1 MSCVMPCSMKP
12 PTEPMISGTSTSAR
26 FFRLLSKVIA
36 PLVLILS
43 LMNPLVAGTATV
55 QAASSQQSSGDVAIV
70 GAKVYTMVGAP
81 LDGATVL
88 LHDGKIAAVGV
99 GIEVPTGAQ
108 VIDAKGLEVYPGLFD
123 PVTQI
128 GLQEIGSIR
137 GTVDVSDLG
146 DFRPELQ
153 AATAVNP
160 ASAHIA
166 VTRAAGVTHVVSTP
180 GVGGF
185 FGGGGGNIIGGQA
198 VAMNLAGWTMAD
210 MQIQRSVAM
219 TLIWPSIET
228 RSFDFATL
236 DFKNKPYKDAQEE
249 YQKKVNA
256 LSDYLDQAR
265 HYADAKMHGSPANFS
280 RDLALEA
287 MIPMVQGR
295 MPVLLVADDKRDI
308 RNGVNFCVERNLKVI
323 LAGGAEAW
331 KEKDLLKQKGIPVI
345 LGPTLSVPSQEDDPY
360 DKPMTQPA
368 ELVAAGIPIAFA
380 SFDTAFSRRLS
391 QQAGTA
397 VGYGLSHDEALRAV
411 TVNAAKMLG
420 LDTQVGTIEVG
431 KFGNLMVTDGD
442 PLEIRTQVKYLFIK
456 GQLTSMD
463 NRQKQLYEEY
473 SHRPAAAVSAPV
485 QTR

>member
-1 MSCVMPCSMKP
+1 MASATNIAEKV
-12 PTEPMISGTSTSAR
+12 SG
-26 FFRLLSKVIA
+26 LLSKIITPLMLMATLMSLLLAGALLAQTA
-36 PLVLILS
+36 P
-43 LMNPLVAGTATV
+43 M
-55 QAASSQQSSGDVAIV
+55 QQSPVDVAIT
-70 GAKVYTMVGAP
+70 GAKVYTVAGPPM
-81 LDGATVL
+81 DGATVL
-88 LHDGKIAAVGV
+88 LRDGKIAAVGASV
-99 GIEVPTGAQ
+99 QIPKGAQ

-128 GLQEIGSIR
+128 GLQEIEAIR

-153 AATAVNP
+153 AAMAVNP

-166 VTRAAGVTHVVSTP
+166 VTRVAGITHVLSVP

-185 FGGGGGNIIGGQA
+185 FGGMGGNIIGGQA

-210 MQIQRSVAM
+210 MQIQDSVAM

-228 RSFDFATL
+228 RSFDFST
-236 DFKNKPYKDAQEE
+236 FQVKEKSFKDAQKE
-249 YQKKVNA
+249 YQKKVDA
-256 LSDYLDQAR
+256 LSDYVDQAR
-265 HYADAKMHGSPANFS
+265 HYAEAKEHGSPANYS

-287 MIPMVQGR
+287 MIPVVEGR
-295 MPVLLVADDKRDI
+295 VPVLLVANDKRDI
-308 RNGVNFCVERNLKVI
+308 RNGVNFCVERKLKVI

-331 KEKDLLKQKGIPVI
+331 KEKDLLKKDGIPVI

-380 SFDTAFSRRLS
+380 SFDTAFSRRLA

-420 LDTQVGTIEVG
+420 LDGEVGTIEAG
-431 KFGNLMVTDGD
+431 KMGNLIVTDGD

-456 GQLTSMD
+456 GQLTSTD
-463 NRQKQLYEEY
+463 NRQKRLYEEY
-473 SHRPAAAVSAPV
+473 SHRPAAASAPTGTGATGANGTGASAAEHV
-485 QTR
+485 R

>member
-1 MSCVMPCSMKP
+1 MTPTASTKKP
-12 PTEPMISGTSTSAR
+12 LKKKRGMLGNVRIALMLASP
-26 FFRLLSKVIA
+26 LL
-36 PLVLILS
+36 
-43 LMNPLVAGTATV
+43 AGTVTAQITL
-55 QAASSQQSSGDVAIV
+55 QHSSTDVAIV
-70 GAKVYTMVGAP
+70 GAKVYTMAGAP

-88 LHDGKIAAVGV
+88 LHDGRIAAVGV
-99 GIEVPTGAQ
+99 GIQIPTDAQ
-108 VIDAKGLEVYPGLFD
+108 VIDAKGLEVYPGFFD

-128 GLQEIGSIR
+128 GLQEIEAIR

-160 ASAHIA
+160 GSAHIA
-166 VTRAAGVTHVVSTP
+166 VTRAAGITHVLSVP

-185 FGGGGGNIIGGQA
+185 FGGSGGNVIGGQA
-198 VAMNLAGWTMAD
+198 VAMNLAGWTMGD
-210 MQIQRSVAM
+210 MQIARSVAM
-219 TLIWPSIET
+219 TLIWPSIST
-228 RSFDFATL
+228 RSFDFAT
-236 DFKNKPYKDAQEE
+236 FQVKEKPFKDAQEE
-249 YQKKVNA
+249 YQKKVDA

-265 HYADAKMHGSPANFS
+265 HYAEAKERGLPANYS

-287 MIPMVQGR
+287 MIPVVEGR
-295 MPVLLVADDKRDI
+295 LPVLLVANDKRDI
-308 RNGVNFCVERNLKVI
+308 RNGVNFCVENRLKVI

-345 LGPTLSVPSQEDDPY
+345 LGPTLSVPSQQDDPY

-368 ELVAAGIPIAFA
+368 ELIAAGIPIAFA

-397 VGYGLSHDEALRAV
+397 AGYGLSHDEALRAV

-420 LDTQVGTIEVG
+420 LDGQVGTIEVG
-431 KFGNLMVTDGD
+431 KLGNLIVTDGD

-463 NRQKQLYEEY
+463 NRQEELYEEY
-473 SHRPAAAVSAPV
+473 SHRPSLSNATGAAAAA